1 MITEEMLVKAL
12 PPKHRH
18 RINDDLM
25 ASINNT
31 LSDPDMYETYR
42 ENFLSYLNVLGDGRF
57 KIYDYVNA
65 VKYVSQKLMGKTN
78 ESAYMS
84 TFPDRYADMH
94 SRGLTAK
101 EMSSIISVYNKSK
114 LVNLISEQTMIPT
127 WVLNQDL
134 YQKAINVQAD
144 LMMTAMS
151 EKVRSDAANS
161 LLVHL
166 KPPEVKKVELDIG
179 LKSDKGIDEMRTMLA
194 TLSAK
199 QKELIDGGVVNTKE
213 VAEMKLVG
221 ETYEEQE

>member
-18 RINDDLM
+18 RINDELM
-25 ASINNT
+25 MSINNT
-31 LSDPDMYETYR
+31 LNDPDMYETYR
-42 ENFLSYLNVLGDGRF
+42 ESFLSYLNVLGDGRF

-94 SRGLTAK
+94 TRGLTAK

-114 LVNLISEQTMIPT
+114 LVNLIFEQSMIPS

-144 LMMTAMS
+144 LMMTANS

-179 LKSDKGIDEMRTMLA
+179 LKADKGIDEMRTMLA

-199 QKELIDGGVVNTKE
+199 QKELIDGGVVDTKE